1 MDILLAGAYNS
12 GSQIEGRARIYANDG
27 NGIFITDTAKTLPAP
42 LASGTRGGTFSW
54 FDIDGEG
61 DLDYFI
67 AGQYYVP
74 GGNNLVEAQMHLY
87 RNDVEV
93 QNLAPSTPT
102 GLEFTIQPGNTVL
115 LSWLPAGDDHTPGP
129 SLTYNLELYKDDV
142 PVSIPTHTPGPGNV
156 SAVTE
161 WLLNGLENGNYKW
174 TLRAVDAAYVGSP
187 VSVGEFSIGLV
198 STNDLLANELKKISL
213 GQNFPNPFNE
223 TTIISYSIFEE
234 SPVTLKVYNTTGEEV
249 AILVNGNKQAGI
261 YEVSFDAT
269 NHAEGVYYCRL
280 QAGNFS
286 QTMKMVIS
294 N

>member
-1 MDILLAGAYNS
+1 
-12 GSQIEGRARIYANDG
+12 
-27 NGIFITDTAKTLPAP
+27 
-42 LASGTRGGTFSW
+42 
-54 FDIDGEG
+54 
-61 DLDYFI
+61 
-67 AGQYYVP
+67 
-74 GGNNLVEAQMHLY
+74 
-87 RNDVEV
+87 
-93 QNLAPSTPT
+93 
-102 GLEFTIQPGNTVL
+102 
-115 LSWLPAGDDHTPGP
+115 
-129 SLTYNLELYKDDV
+129 
-142 PVSIPTHTPGPGNV
+142 
-156 SAVTE
+156 
-161 WLLNGLENGNYKW
+161 
-174 TLRAVDAAYVGSP
+174 
-187 VSVGEFSIGLV
+187 
-198 STNDLLANELKKISL
+198 L